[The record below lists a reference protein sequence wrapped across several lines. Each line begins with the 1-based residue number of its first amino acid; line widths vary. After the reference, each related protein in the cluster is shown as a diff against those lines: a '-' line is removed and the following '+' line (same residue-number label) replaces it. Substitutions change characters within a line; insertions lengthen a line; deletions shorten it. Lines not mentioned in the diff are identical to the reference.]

1 MNLDNTNIKP
11 PFTVPQGY
19 FERTEEQI
27 MSEAKISEMSRLKNS
42 RVSENYF
49 DSLEEQILSSVALQN
64 LNLKNTQTAP
74 HGYFEDLED
83 QILNRVK
90 IEGLAQPQVNDS
102 YFDELEN
109 TILASVKIDQ
119 MKRLETSEVPTG
131 YFDTL
136 EEEILSKTSDKKET
150 RFTLFKNVKV
160 FRTAAAITLFGFLG
174 YGVSLLN
181 TEPKN
186 ELADISSTA
195 MLAYLDEHALMEEDL
210 EFILEG
216 QDDYTLLTSDIS
228 DSEISAYLTENGM

>member
-19 FERTEEQI
+19 FERMEEQI

-42 RVSENYF
+42 HVSETYF
-49 DSLEEQILSSVALQN
+49 DSLEEQILNSVALQN
-64 LNLKNTQTAP
+64 LNLKSKESAP
-74 HGYFEDLED
+74 QGYFEDLEN

-90 IEGLAQPQVNDS
+90 IEGLAQPQVSES
-102 YFDELEN
+102 YFDDLES
-109 TILASVKIDQ
+109 TILATVKIDQ
-119 MKRLETSEVPTG
+119 IRSLETNHVPVG

-136 EEEILSKTSDKKET
+136 EEEILSKTSEKKES
-150 RFTLFKNVKV
+150 RFTLFKNAKV

-174 YGVSLLN
+174 YAGSLL
-181 TEPKN
+181 TAEPKN
-186 ELADISSTA
+186 ELADISSAA
-195 MLAYLDEHALMEEDL
+195 MLAYLDEHTLMEEDL

-228 DSEISAYLTENGM
+228 DSEISAYLTENGI